1 MNFNVGIYPIYG
13 LVVGVNWS
21 KTDFID
27 DEEETLQQVQVA
39 LGILILEFTWNS

>member
-13 LVVGVNWS
+13 LVLGVNWS

-27 DEEETLQQVQVA
+27 EEETIQQIQVA
-39 LGILILEFTWNS
+39 LGIVILEFSWNS

>member
-21 KTDFID
+21 KTDYL
-27 DEEETLQQVQVA
+27 DEEETIQQIQVA
-39 LGILILEFTWNS
+39 LGIIIVEFSWNS

>member
-27 DEEETLQQVQVA
+27 EEETIQQIQVA
-39 LGILILEFTWNS
+39 LGIIILEFSWNS

>member
-21 KTDFID
+21 KTDYLD
-27 DEEETLQQVQVA
+27 DEETIQQIQVA
-39 LGILILEFTWNS
+39 LGILILEFSWNS

>member
-27 DEEETLQQVQVA
+27 EEETIQQIQVA
-39 LGILILEFTWNS
+39 LGIFIVEFSWNS

>member
-27 DEEETLQQVQVA
+27 EEEAIQQIQVA
-39 LGILILEFTWNS
+39 LGILILEFSWNS

>member
-13 LVVGVNWS
+13 LVIGVNWS

-27 DEEETLQQVQVA
+27 EEETIQQVQVA
-39 LGILILEFTWNS
+39 LGIIILEFSWNS

>member
-1 MNFNVGIYPIYG
+1 MNFNVGIYPLYG
-13 LVVGVNWS
+13 LMFGVNWS
-21 KTDFID
+21 KTDFL

>member
-21 KTDFID
+21 KTDYL
-27 DEEETLQQVQVA
+27 DEQETIQQIQVA
-39 LGILILEFTWNS
+39 LGILILEFSWNS

>member
-21 KTDFID
+21 KTEYLD
-27 DEEETLQQVQVA
+27 DEETVQQIQVA
-39 LGILILEFTWNS
+39 LGILIVEFSWNS